1 MLASEGISDSPFFQL
16 NRLTLEIPT
25 LLVDTCPNGCV
36 DSAYIPRLEV
46 GVFITTLSVYAFDIR
61 PALFPSNV

>member
-1 MLASEGISDSPFFQL
+1 MLASEGISDSPFIQL

-25 LLVDTCPNGCV
+25 PPVDTCPNGCV